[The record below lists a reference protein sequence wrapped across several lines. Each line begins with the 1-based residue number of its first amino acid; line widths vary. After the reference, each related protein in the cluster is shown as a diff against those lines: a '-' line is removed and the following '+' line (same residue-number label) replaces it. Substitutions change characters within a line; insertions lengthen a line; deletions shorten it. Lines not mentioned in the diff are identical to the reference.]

1 MKKSCALPNI
11 SYAPIQMSMNQAR
24 YNASVRLAS
33 IDYVIEL
40 NWPIIRLPSII
51 LQFKIRLTNS
61 LVGRGHEGGS
71 GSNKEGEKEEG
82 THLDSLLERLVNGL
96 C

>member
-1 MKKSCALPNI
+1 MIFSPAD
-11 SYAPIQMSMNQAR
+11 ADT
-24 YNASVRLAS
+24 SVRLA
-33 IDYVIEL
+33 
-40 NWPIIRLPSII
+40 PIVTSSTRTSPSFDFPSTI
-51 LQFKIRLTNS
+51 LQVKIKLTNS

-82 THLDSLLERLVNGL
+82 THLDSLLERLLVNGL